1 MTEAAAQAQLHDDSW
16 LIDAADLLALPD
28 PGPTPYLVENLIV
41 DRALI
46 AAVGRWKT
54 TKSYGLLDI
63 AISVVTG
70 LPAFGQLEI
79 PEPGPVVFVIEE
91 SGRDALWRRLDGLA
105 RGRAIDRER
114 LRGLHLATNARVKL
128 DDPEWQSRLVD
139 VGQRI
144 RPRAFVFDPLARM
157 KAPAR
162 KENEQGDM
170 APLIE
175 FLRELRDETAA
186 AVAFVQH
193 TGHNGE
199 HMRGSSD
206 LESVWETRLG
216 WAKDKTGLVTIM
228 SDHREAESGPE
239 VHYRLSWDD
248 ATRTMRIVGRDDDV
262 PERQR
267 DRGAEVVKFLLQV
280 DCPTTEEVA
289 RGAGIGDSEARR
301 IVNSDPRIKQVEC
314 HPGRNANAK
323 CWAPA
328 EEPGP
333 LSQPDSAG
341 LDSAREASSPAS
353 DPTPRRGGS
362 RDELHDGARL
372 ALMAEPA
379 LPANGRAL
387 LGDARY
393 LEQLDHAREANAI
406 TDGERRQLRRL
417 HLRVVRGRVQA

>member
-1 MTEAAAQAQLHDDSW
+1 VSEAAVQGERPDDSW

-41 DRALI
+41 DRALV

-63 AISVVTG
+63 AISIRTG

-105 RGRAIDRER
+105 RGRAIEREQ
-114 LRGLHLATNARVKL
+114 LRGFHLAANARVKL
-128 DDPEWQSRLVD
+128 DDRDWQSRLVEL
-139 VGQRI
+139 GQRI
-144 RPRAFVFDPLARM
+144 RPRLFVFDPLARM
-157 KAPAR
+157 KAAAR
-162 KENEQGDM
+162 DENAQGDM

-206 LESVWETRLG
+206 LESAWETRLG
-216 WAKDKTGLVTIM
+216 WAKDETGLVSIA
-228 SDHREAESGPE
+228 SDHREAESGPA
-239 VHYRLSWDD
+239 VHYRLSWDET
-248 ATRTMRIVGRDDDV
+248 TRTMRIVGRDDDV

-267 DRGAEVVKFLLQV
+267 DRGAEIIEFLRQV
-280 DCPTTEEVA
+280 DRPISEEVA
-289 RGAGIGDSEARR
+289 RGVGIGDSEARR
-301 IVNSDPRIKQVEC
+301 ILNTDPRIKQVEC

-333 LSQPDSAG
+333 LPQPDSAG
-341 LDSAREASSPAS
+341 LEPARAASSPAS
-353 DPTPRRGGS
+353 DPTPRRGGA

-372 ALMAEPA
+372 AVVAEPA
-379 LPANGRAL
+379 GPANGRAL

-393 LEQLDHAREANAI
+393 LEQLDHARDADAI

-417 HLRVVRGRVQA
+417 HLRAVRGRGQA